1 MQKFSRSNSAW
12 GGNLKSFLIVTGNTK
27 RALAL
32 ILVFFISFF
41 GFVFASSVLAQD
53 ANLQAVGQA
62 AGIATE
68 TSLATY
74 IGRVLQVIFGL
85 LGVIV
90 LLLII
95 YGGFI
100 WMTAGGDP
108 DKVNKAKKI
117 IYNAIIGLII
127 IFAAFAITTW
137 LMGLFG
143 PRGGGAGGGGGIPG
157 GPDDWGRGGVGNG
170 PIESVYPAANQTN
183 VPINTR
189 VVVTFK
195 SNIKSDSICVPN
207 AEGYCSNSA
216 SKNIEICEAD
226 TTAIPRKC
234 LETGD
239 FTAQA
244 FDGANTIVT
253 QTPNNA
259 KTFVFM
265 TTGSFLGKEDNTNR
279 EFMVTLKNG
288 IIASSTGES
297 IFKLWKMDYYS
308 WSFKTNGKLD
318 LDPPQIVKY
327 EIYPYPDTDK
337 DLYSVSSQSTLG
349 RSTTTIL
356 SLAGLKAEKP
366 IRLQGEYFLGRPL
379 KKELTNTSGNAPS
392 GFKAYVSTQSG
403 FDLGAGTASFTV
415 SSDGRTATFSSDSPA
430 PLISKAFT
438 IVNGVSFDL
447 GNGLTIAAEG
457 GTFSQGSRWM
467 FTAETAVAGDTYAIN
482 NGSNKINFIFS
493 SDAYSNGAN
502 ISKTQV
508 GADGQPVTVNY
519 VAAVKA
525 NNIGD
530 TLENLRS
537 AIAGSEAKN
546 SVNAFIA
553 PIGLLRYLI
562 IEPKGSGA
570 NALSIEKSAANDTM
584 TVSGDLSG
592 KDKAQLK
599 TPQGAAPDPYN
610 NSIFFVTFNKAI
622 NPLNLSDTI
631 RVQNQVGT
639 VWTDIAAERI
649 KYEISNQYRTV
660 QMTGIYACGKN
671 ACGKERYCWID
682 PSAGIAAKSEPFRV
696 AVSAAVL
703 QSCKGKSIDDV
714 DNAWCKRW
722 GGQCE
727 GDAYDRCRKNDIYY
741 PQAALE
747 STTGITDMAGNS
759 LNGNYT
765 SAVDDK
771 GKVVGAADGR
781 TGQATAGTFYGYSG
795 KANPYL
801 VNDTFMVENGVEK
814 PTYDAN
820 PAKGDDFSWSFFIST
835 VIDDKSPLLFSIQPK
850 GDQRWGQDISE
861 TFGDPIIFA
870 FDRLMN
876 PATLKPGFGYGEGL
890 ADRDFYIRFL
900 MLNTVTQNANP
911 VGYWGSVKNL
921 DEGDVYGQGSGDGLI
936 DYSAAL
942 LDHNPYDQAV
952 TYAPGAGSGLES
964 ITQNC
969 YLPGAGPRNAAADSS
984 VLPSGW
990 GYQANIEFNKC
1001 RYKIDDEY
1009 NTVGCVTDLDLTMPS
1024 PVNKVNPVSFGY
1036 MNCKDIVSAKP
1047 NCTKTCME
1055 PIATSADATQFKY
1068 GSWVITKDFPTA
1080 DASGVTR
1087 CCLGKC
1093 CDGASC
1099 N

>member
-1 MQKFSRSNSAW
+1 MQKFSRSNSAR

-41 GFVFASSVLAQD
+41 GFLFASSVLAQD

-68 TSLATY
+68 TSLTTY

-157 GPDDWGRGGVGNG
+157 GPDDWGRGGIGNG
-170 PIESVYPAANQTN
+170 PIESVYPAPNQAD
-183 VPINTR
+183 VSIDTR
-189 VVVTFK
+189 IVVTFK

-216 SKNIEICEAD
+216 SNNIEICEAD
-226 TTAIPRKC
+226 TASTPRKC
-234 LETGD
+234 LGTGD
-239 FTAQA
+239 FTAQVFA
-244 FDGANTIVT
+244 GANTTVT
-253 QTPNNA
+253 QTPGNA

-265 TTGSFLGKEDNTNR
+265 TKSFLGKEDNANR

-297 IFKLWKMDYYS
+297 IFKLWKMDYFA
-308 WSFKTNGKLD
+308 WSFKTNGKMD

-327 EIYPYPDTDK
+327 EVYPYPDTLP
-337 DLYSVSSQSTLG
+337 DLYSASSQSTLG
-349 RSTTTIL
+349 RSTTTIQ
-356 SLAGLKAEKP
+356 SLVDLKAEKP
-366 IRLQGEYFLGRPL
+366 IKLQGEYFLGRPL
-379 KKELTNTSGNAPS
+379 RKELINSGGNIPA
-392 GFKAYVSTQSG
+392 GFKAYVSAQSG
-403 FDLGAGTASFTV
+403 FELGAGTANFTV
-415 SSDGRTATFSSDSPA
+415 SSDGRTAVFSADSPA
-430 PLISKAFT
+430 PLSGKPFT

-457 GTFSQGSRWM
+457 GTFPRGSQWR
-467 FTAETAVAGDTYAIN
+467 FTAETAVTGDTYTIN
-482 NGSNKINFIFS
+482 NSTSKINFIFA
-493 SDAYSNGAN
+493 SDAYINDAN
-502 ISKTQV
+502 IAKTQV

-519 VAAVKA
+519 IAVIKSA
-525 NNIGD
+525 NVSD

-537 AIAGSEAKN
+537 AIISSEARN
-546 SVNAFIA
+546 SVNVSIA
-553 PIGLLRYLI
+553 SIGLFRYLI
-562 IEPKGSGA
+562 IEPKGAGA
-570 NALSIEKSAANDTM
+570 NTLSIDKSAIDNTM
-584 TVSGDLSG
+584 TVVGDLSG

-610 NSIFFVTFNKAI
+610 NSVFFVTFNKAV
-622 NPLNLSDTI
+622 NPLSLSNTI
-631 RVQNQVGT
+631 KVQNKIGD
-639 VWTDIAAERI
+639 VWTDIAADRI
-649 KYEISNQYRTV
+649 KYEISNQYKTV

-682 PSAGIAAKSEPFRV
+682 PSTGAAAKSEPFRV
-696 AVSAAVL
+696 VISAAVL
-703 QSCKGKSIDDV
+703 QSCKGGGIDDS
-714 DNAWCKRW
+714 DNSWCKRW
-722 GGQCE
+722 GGQCD
-727 GDAYDRCRKNDIYY
+727 GDAYDRCQKNGVYY
-741 PQAALE
+741 PKAALE
-747 STTGITDMAGNS
+747 STVGIMDMAGNS

-765 SAVDDK
+765 SATDDK
-771 GKVVGAADGR
+771 GKIVGIAEGHTGRVV
-781 TGQATAGTFYGYSG
+781 TGTLYGYSG
-795 KANPYL
+795 LANPYL
-801 VNDTFMVENGVEK
+801 VNDTFTIDNGIEK
-814 PTYDAN
+814 PTYNTNSAQ
-820 PAKGDDFSWSFFIST
+820 GDDFSWSFFVST
-835 VIDDKSPLLFSIQPK
+835 VIDDKAPLLFSIQPK
-850 GDQRWGQDISE
+850 GDQRWGQDINE
-861 TFGDPIIFA
+861 TFGDPIVFS

-876 PATLKPGFGYGEGL
+876 PVTLKPGFGYGEGL

-911 VGYWGSVKNL
+911 VGYWASVKNL

-942 LDHNPYDQAV
+942 LNHNPYDQAV

-969 YLPGAGPRNAAADSS
+969 YLPGAGPQNAAADPAT
-984 VLPSGW
+984 LPSGW

-1001 RYKIDDEY
+1001 RYKINDEY
-1009 NTVGCVTDLDLTMPS
+1009 NTAGCVTDLGLITPS

-1036 MNCKDIVSAKP
+1036 MNCKDIVGARP

-1055 PIATSADATQFKY
+1055 PIATSIDTTQFKY
-1068 GSWVITKDFPTA
+1068 GSWVITKDFPIA
-1080 DASGVTR
+1080 DASGVTK

-1093 CDGASC
+1093 CDGAGC